1 MLTRR
6 REEFLQQVIEL
17 YRIDRRPVHYTA
29 VAERLGV
36 SKWTAY
42 DILCALADSGYLE
55 VEHDADRKVGQPGR
69 SMVLFKPTDR
79 AFGATAQ
86 LVPTGVRDD
95 WLSIKEHLL
104 SKVKEA
110 KKRGV
115 KPVIVETLSE
125 LGNIKSPLLF
135 CAYMIIVFVL
145 VILALEH
152 GAEGSIAGYL
162 LFMVTGPQ
170 LVLVL
175 LAGAALALV
184 LRSNQPQTIALKN
197 FESYVPI
204 YEENVRRMDKGQQ
217 QALLD
222 LAKSAV
228 RVFSE

>member
-6 REEFLQQVIEL
+6 REEFLQQVVHL
-17 YRIDRRPVHYTA
+17 YQTDHRPVHYTV

-42 DILCALADSGYLE
+42 DMLCALADSGYLE
-55 VEHDADRKVGQPGR
+55 VEHDADRKAGQPGR
-69 SMVLFKPTDR
+69 SMIVFRPTER
-79 AFGATAQ
+79 AFAAAAE
-86 LVPTGVRDD
+86 PEPMSVRDD
-95 WLSIKEHLL
+95 WASIKEHLL
-104 SKVKEA
+104 AKVREA

-115 KPVIVETLSE
+115 KPVIIETLSE
-125 LGNIKSPLLF
+125 IGSIRSPLLF
-135 CAYMIIVFVL
+135 CAYMIIIFVL
-145 VILALEH
+145 LIVALEH

-184 LRSNQPQTIALKN
+184 LRSNQPQAMALRN
-197 FESYVPI
+197 FEHYVPI

-228 RVFSE
+228 KVFSE